1 MFNQENQNMQKNSLG
16 GQEEQINEMIGRIF
30 EISGKPLPI
39 GATIGMIGKVIQMR
53 ENGADETAIRKQIS
67 GVTGI
72 GLNDPRIEEIIF
84 EIEEKPAQNT
94 YMPFNNSLFED
105 LKKKMDNG

>member
-1 MFNQENQNMQKNSLG
+1 MQKNSLG

-53 ENGADETAIRKQIS
+53 ENGAEDLAIKKQIS

-72 GLNDPRIEEIIF
+72 GLNDPRIDELIF
-84 EIEEKPAQNT
+84 EIEEKPSQNT
-94 YMPFNNSLFED
+94 YMPFNNSQFEA
-105 LKKKMDNG
+105 LKKNLDNG